1 MITGVRV
8 SELEVASLPRTSDAI
23 ELRDLVVVRGG
34 NTVLAGISL
43 QVPADRV
50 TGIIGPSGCGK
61 STMMRSIVGV
71 QRVRSGAVLVLGEP
85 AGSASLRSRVG
96 YTTQAPSAYRELS
109 VREDLDY
116 FRRIAAAP
124 PERVDEALARLGLE
138 DLADRR
144 CGQLSG
150 GQLHRVSL
158 AAALLGSPELLV
170 LDEPTVGI
178 DPVLRGRLWEL
189 FQELVEGGVTIII
202 SSHVMDEAERCGHLV
217 LLRDGAVLA
226 TGSPAELRERTG
238 SATVGEAFLKLVA
251 GEDSPR

>member
-1 MITGVRV
+1 MPAARNAV
-8 SELEVASLPRTSDAI
+8 ELSH
-23 ELRDLVVVRGG
+23 LVIVRGG
-34 NTVLAGISL
+34 NTVLDHVSLEFPAG
-43 QVPADRV
+43 RV

-61 STMMRSIVGV
+61 STMMRAIVGV
-71 QRVRSGAVLVLGEP
+71 QRVRSGRVTVLGEA
-85 AGSASLRSRVG
+85 AGSSSSRTRVG

-116 FRRIAAAP
+116 FRRIAGAP
-124 PERVDEALARLGLE
+124 AGRVADVLGRLGLE
-138 DLADRR
+138 DLGNRR

-189 FQELVEGGVTIII
+189 FDELVAGGATIII

-217 LLRDGAVLA
+217 LLRDGAILA
-226 TGSPAELRERTG
+226 SGSPAELRERTR
-238 SATVGEAFLKLVA
+238 SRTVDDAFLKLVE
-251 GEDSPR
+251 GDGGD